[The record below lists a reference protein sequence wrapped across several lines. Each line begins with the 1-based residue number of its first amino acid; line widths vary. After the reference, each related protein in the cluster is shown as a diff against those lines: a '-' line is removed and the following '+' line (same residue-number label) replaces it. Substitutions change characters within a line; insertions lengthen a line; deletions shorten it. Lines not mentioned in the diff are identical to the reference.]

1 MSTTSHLPSHSHGL
15 ELYVEQI
22 EIRPVLCPVVLL
34 LGRMLARNN
43 ELISSLQVNSPVH
56 NMVFVSHNEMNKIV
70 SQAVNK
76 IMKDKMRE
84 STNCFLINAFGKKTL
99 SLTNCYPRKLS

>member
-70 SQAVNK
+70 TQAVNK
-76 IMKDKMRE
+76 IMKDKNKGE
-84 STNCFLINAFGKKTL
+84 YELFFDQCLWKENSFLDELL
-99 SLTNCYPRKLS
+99 S